1 MLKREK
7 GRPVNVSD
15 RLAKEVRVYD
25 LLDHLGIDYERV
37 DHSAAMTMEDC
48 EEIDRVLDATIC
60 KNLLL
65 CNRQQ
70 TDFYL
75 LLMPGDKKFVTR
87 ELSAQ
92 LGTARLSFA
101 TPEHMEAFLD
111 ITPGSLSVMGLMND
125 RDMRVQLLI
134 DADVLNG
141 EWIGLHPCISTS
153 SLRLRKDDLVG
164 KGIPALGHAPR
175 TVQL

>member
-65 CNRQQ
+65 CKLQGKQNRRSISCPENLSQW
-70 TDFYL
+70 T
-75 LLMPGDKKFVTR
+75 VT
-87 ELSAQ
+87 
-92 LGTARLSFA
+92 T
-101 TPEHMEAFLD
+101 
-111 ITPGSLSVMGLMND
+111 
-125 RDMRVQLLI
+125 
-134 DADVLNG
+134 
-141 EWIGLHPCISTS
+141 
-153 SLRLRKDDLVG
+153 LRLMYPMRLPK
-164 KGIPALGHAPR
+164 
-175 TVQL
+175 